1 MKSVA
6 RANRVVF
13 GLIIVSLVGFS
24 AYCWQLLSQQQRA
37 FDLSVAAEMVLNR
50 VNTDTVYLLGR
61 EKASDGSV
69 QQMCIRD
76 SL

>member
-1 MKSVA
+1 VLHGQSCCL
-6 RANRVVF
+6 

-61 EKASDGSV
+61 ERPAMAAYSNV
-69 QQMCIRD
+69 
-76 SL
+76 

>member
-6 RANRVVF
+6 RGNRVVF

-37 FDLSVAAEMVLNR
+37 FDLSVAAAFYLVMTLVLTWGFQR
-50 VNTDTVYLLGR
+50 L
-61 EKASDGSV
+61 EKRYAKHDE
-69 QQMCIRD
+69 
-76 SL
+76 

>member
-6 RANRVVF
+6 RVNRVVF
-13 GLIIVSLVGFS
+13 GLIIVSLLAFS

-37 FDLSVAAEMVLNR
+37 SDLSVAAELVLNR

-69 QQMCIRD
+69 QQRL
-76 SL
+76 SLL